1 MYKIFYTGRD
11 YPEEVESMINAEQYE
26 TREQAE
32 ENKALTMQLLGIDAE
47 GLKIK
52 DCPKYESEVRV
63 EYFDRL
69 TTAANRIKN
78 LVSILKTREK
88 RQPLTD
94 AEVESIASYAE
105 QIELIKIKILDII

>member
-11 YPEEVESMINAEQYE
+11 YPEEVESMINAEIYE
-26 TREQAE
+26 TREKAE
-32 ENKALTMQLLGIDAE
+32 ENKILTMQLLNIPAE
-47 GLKIK
+47 ELKIK
-52 DCPKYESEVRV
+52 DCPKYESEVIA
-63 EYFDRL
+63 EHLDRL

-94 AEVESIASYAE
+94 AEVESIADYAE